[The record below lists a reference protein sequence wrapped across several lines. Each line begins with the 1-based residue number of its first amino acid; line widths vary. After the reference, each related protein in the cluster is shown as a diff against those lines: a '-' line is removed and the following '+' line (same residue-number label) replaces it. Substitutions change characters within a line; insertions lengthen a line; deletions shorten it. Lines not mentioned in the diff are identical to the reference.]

1 MNFTLIKSIIT
12 EYGLPWAFN
21 RFLYSLKLK
30 MMNTLPVTENFFE
43 KKVQV
48 KRLDIFNFD
57 TEPIEDFLNKLPEDK
72 KEKIISIA
80 DNAIKGKIL
89 GFSSI
94 ELDYGNP
101 INWHLNPLTNKEV
114 DKTIK
119 WYKIPDFDRERG
131 DIKVIWEASRFT
143 HLFYFIRAY
152 ILTKDAKYYEAFS
165 DQLASWLR
173 ENPYS
178 YGANYKCGQE
188 ATLRMINVL
197 IAYSAFKSYGLI
209 TKKDEENVRKIVEG
223 SYKKVL
229 SNFFYAHKCIKN
241 NHTLSEITGLII
253 GAWACGDTNKLKRAY
268 KLMDKEIEKQFIS
281 DGGYKQFSFNYQRFA
296 LQIIE
301 FVLKINNKTGMD
313 LSEHTKK
320 LIKNSALL
328 MYQMQDDSG
337 DVPNYGSNDG
347 ALIFPVTTCGYRDF
361 RPVLNT
367 IFSFID
373 GKRIYEPG
381 EYDEELLWFGN
392 KGIEEIPCLEIERR
406 SSSFHESGFYS
417 FRHKNGFL
425 MTVLQDFKSRPAQ
438 MDQLHIDLWHKGINV
453 FCDSGTYSY
462 ATEIGKQLSLT
473 SAHNTVVIPD
483 KEQMSKHGP
492 FLIYNWSLREK
503 VKYETKRFIGT
514 MISKN
519 GYKHTREIKQTDYGY
534 LIVDQVY
541 SEDGNC
547 MFYFHT
553 PCEINTI
560 SSKEFEL
567 SYKGEPI
574 CNIKTSFDAEVNK
587 AYRSLYY
594 LKKEIINCIEVKGK
608 MIDQKCE
615 AEFVIELY

>member
-114 DKTIK
+114 DKSLK
-119 WYKIPDFDRERG
+119 WYKIPDFDQERG

>member
-12 EYGLPWAFN
+12 EYGLPWASN

-152 ILTKDAKYYEAFS
+152 MLTKDAKYYEAFS
-165 DQLASWLR
+165 HQLASWLK

-197 IAYSAFKSYGLI
+197 IAYAAFKSYGLI
-209 TKKDEENVRKIVEG
+209 TKNDEENVRKLVEG

-253 GAWACGDTNKLKRAY
+253 GAWACQNTNRLQHAY
-268 KLMDKEIEKQFIS
+268 KLLDKEIEKQFIS

-296 LQIIE
+296 LQIME
-301 FVLKINNKTGMD
+301 FVLKITDKTNFEI
-313 LSEHTKK
+313 SEKSK
-320 LIKNSALL
+320 ELIKNSALL
-328 MYQMQDDSG
+328 MYQMQDASG

-347 ALIFPVTTCGYRDF
+347 ALIFPVTVCGYRDF

-367 IFSFID
+367 IFALID
-373 GKRIYEPG
+373 GKRIYKPG
-381 EYDEELLWFGN
+381 EYDEELFWFGD
-392 KGIEEIPCLEIERR
+392 KDIEKIPYSEIRR
-406 SSSFHESGFYS
+406 ESSSFEKSGFYS
-417 FRHKNGFL
+417 LRHNDGFL
-425 MTVLQDFKSRPAQ
+425 MAVLQDFKSRPAQ

-453 FCDSGTYSY
+453 LCDSGTYSY
-462 ATEIGKQLSLT
+462 ATEIGKQMSLT
-473 SAHNTVVIPD
+473 SAHNTVALLGR
-483 KEQMSKHGP
+483 EQMDKHGP
-492 FLIYNWSLREK
+492 FLIYNWTKKEK
-503 VKYETKRFIGT
+503 AEHDVDKFAGT

-519 GYKHTREIKQTDYGY
+519 GYEHTREIKQTGYGY
-534 LIVDQVY
+534 LITDKIN
-541 SEDGNC
+541 STNGDC
-547 MFYFHT
+547 IFYFHT
-553 PCEINTI
+553 PCDVKTI
-560 SSKEFEL
+560 SPNEFEL
-567 SYKGEPI
+567 IYHNEPVGK
-574 CNIKTSFDAEVNK
+574 IKTSLNATVNK
-587 AYRSLYY
+587 TFRSLFY
-594 LKKEIINCIEVKGK
+594 LKKEEIHCIEASGK
-608 MIDQKCE
+608 IVDQECK
-615 AEFVIELY
+615 AKFAVELY